1 MSSDAHQLVER
12 LSRRFEISDETQQ
25 QLKSESSSSSNLS
38 EASQTSASGVVG
50 VGFTSTVSTFIS
62 QKNFSSFAVPQFAS
76 HWGAV
81 CDFTPR
87 DRYLFHLMFNQDW
100 ERSDP
105 IRSRARIGSDRSLK
119 VNRTD
124 RNGSKIV
131 GHNFYHSQHH
141 RYDINHLL

>member
-1 MSSDAHQLVER
+1 MSLDAHQLVER

-38 EASQTSASGVVG
+38 KASQTSTSGVVG

-76 HWGAV
+76 HWGVV

-87 DRYLFHLMFNQDW
+87 DRYLFHLMFNIETRKMVFEPVAWKQEW
-100 ERSDP
+100 
-105 IRSRARIGSDRSLK
+105 
-119 VNRTD
+119 TD
-124 RNGSKIV
+124 KHVVIPV
-131 GHNFYHSQHH
+131 GKTV
-141 RYDINHLL
+141 YDIHTVSEVGS